1 MGFASKE
8 AESMK
13 EVVITN
19 PLRTANGSFG
29 GAFKTVPAYDL
40 ARVVMQRVIADAGI
54 DAGALDEVIFGNI
67 GQPSEAANIARVAA
81 IYAGIPDHVPAYT
94 VQRNCAS
101 GLQAITNAYSAIQVG
116 DGELYLVG
124 GAENMSLIPYVVK
137 GARWGLKLRHAEFTD
152 ALWEGL
158 TDPTCNLIMGGT
170 AENLAEQY
178 QISRDAQDQYA
189 VQSHKKAFMATRTGK
204 FKDEIVPVEV
214 VKRAAGQ
221 EVAKESI
228 IQDESIN
235 PGLTVQK
242 AALYPT
248 VFKKDGSVTPA
259 NACPM
264 NDGAAAMLVTT
275 AERAEK
281 LGLKPMARILGY
293 GYTGVSPAYMGI
305 GPATALPKAL
315 ARAGLRY
322 DQLDLVEIN
331 EAFAAQALAVS
342 IKMTQDGHGWDWEKT
357 NVNGG
362 AIALGHPVGQ
372 SGARIVVT
380 LLHEMKRRGG
390 RYGAAT
396 LCVGGGQG
404 GAMVVERI

>member
-1 MGFASKE
+1 M
-8 AESMK
+8 
-13 EVVITN
+13 
-19 PLRTANGSFG
+19 
-29 GAFKTVPAYDL
+29 
-40 ARVVMQRVIADAGI
+40 
-54 DAGALDEVIFGNI
+54 
-67 GQPSEAANIARVAA
+67 AA

-101 GLQAITNAYSAIQVG
+101 GLQAITSAYNAIQVG
-116 DGELYLVG
+116 DGDLYLVG
-124 GAENMSLIPYVVK
+124 GTENMSLIPYVVK
-137 GARWGLKLRHAEFTD
+137 GARWGLKLRHSEFTD

-178 QISRDAQDQYA
+178 QISREAQDQYA
-189 VQSHKKAFMATRTGK
+189 VQSHKKAFMATRMGK

-281 LGLKPMARILGY
+281 LGLKPLARILGY

-315 ARAGLRY
+315 TRAGLRY
-322 DQLDLVEIN
+322 DQLDLVELN
-331 EAFAAQALAVS
+331 EAFAAQSLAVG
-342 IKMTQDGHGWDWEKT
+342 IKMAQDGHGWDWDKT

-372 SGARIVVT
+372 SGARLVVT
-380 LLHEMKRRGG
+380 LLHEMKRRGS

-396 LCVGGGQG
+396 MCVGGGQG